1 MGKTARWF
9 RGLLGGGG
17 GGANSK
23 KDGLSSS
30 ETTKPGNKKKWGF
43 LRSFRDNKEPILDT
57 TSVNERK
64 GSSYREI
71 SSSSLSTSSYLV
83 HNRGNDEDQNKHAIA
98 VAAATAAVAEAAVAA
113 ANAAAAVV
121 KLTSSSGRNVVTT
134 TTAYVS
140 TSSSTGGNGG
150 GGLRREEFSA
160 LMIQSAFRGYL
171 ARRALRALK
180 GLVKLQALVRGHIVR
195 KKTTDTLRC
204 MQALVRVQVRARSG
218 RNHSSEFRYHHSR
231 KPSLSHQPGPG
242 TPEKYERGIR
252 SNSTRHERSSSLKR
266 NGSHSNPR
274 EIVDPERAQT
284 GWNWLDHWM
293 DENQNR
299 RVGPLDDEK
308 SDKILEIDPGK
319 PHGNSKLRYSSSAR
333 HTSNQDRASHSY
345 TTMDSPSK
353 DSTTAQLS
361 APSTSSGEVQSVS
374 RRKFP
379 REVEEAVFRTAD
391 NSPQF
396 YSASSRPGSE
406 RRGPFTPAKSDCS
419 GSFLS
424 GYSDYPNYMSNT
436 ESFKAK
442 VRSQS
447 APKQRLEFEK
457 SSSIKKYSNLGL
469 GEFRSSSTQRSSTL
483 HTNFTSKAYPGSGRL
498 DRLGMPVRSSHETV
512 VNGNI

>member
-17 GGANSK
+17 GGNSTK
-23 KDGLSSS
+23 KD
-30 ETTKPGNKKKWGF
+30 ETTKPAGNKKKWGF
-43 LRSFRDNKEPILDT
+43 LRSFRDTKEPILDT
-57 TSVNERK
+57 TSVVNERK
-64 GSSYREI
+64 GGGSSYRGEI
-71 SSSSLSTSSYLV
+71 SASSLSSSSYLV
-83 HNRGNDEDQNKHAIA
+83 ANNDRGSDHDENKHAIA

-121 KLTSSSGRNVVTT
+121 KLTCNSGRNHHQHHV
-134 TTAYVS
+134 AYVS
-140 TSSSTGGNGG
+140 TSGGNGNS
-150 GGLRREEFSA
+150 LRREEFSA

-204 MQALVRVQVRARSG
+204 MQALVRVQVRARS
-218 RNHSSEFRYHHSR
+218 RNHSSEFRYHHTH
-231 KPSLSHQPGPG
+231 KPSLSHQPGPA
-242 TPEKYERGIR
+242 TPEKYERGVR
-252 SNSTRHERSSSLKR
+252 SNSTRHDRPSSLKR
-266 NGSHSNPR
+266 NGSNTNPR
-274 EIVDPERAQT
+274 QIVDPERAQT

-293 DENQNR
+293 DENQSR
-299 RVGPLDDEK
+299 KIGPPDDEK

-333 HTSNQDRASHSY
+333 HASNQDRASYSY

-353 DSTTAQLS
+353 DSTTAQRS
-361 APSTSSGEVQSVS
+361 DPSTSSGEVQSVS

-379 REVEEAVFRTAD
+379 REVEDAVFCTAD

-419 GSFLS
+419 RSFLS

-457 SSSIKKYSNLGL
+457 SSSTKKYSNLGF
-469 GEFRSSSTQRSSTL
+469 GELRSSSTQRSSTL

-498 DRLGMPVRSSHETV
+498 DRLGMPLRGSHETV
-512 VNGNI
+512 INRNL

>member
-9 RGLLGGGG
+9 RGLLGG
-17 GGANSK
+17 NSK
-23 KDGLSSS
+23 KDEITSS
-30 ETTKPGNKKKWGF
+30 ETTKPGKKKWGF
-43 LRSFRDNKEPILDT
+43 LRSFRDNSNDNHKEPILDT
-57 TSVNERK
+57 KSVKKRK

-71 SSSSLSTSSYLV
+71 PSSSLSTSSYLV
-83 HNRGNDEDQNKHAIA
+83 NNNRGNDEDQNKHAIA

-134 TTAYVS
+134 TAYVS
-140 TSSSTGGNGG
+140 TSSSTGGN

-218 RNHSSEFRYHHSR
+218 RNHSSEFRYHHNR

-242 TPEKYERGIR
+242 TPEKYDRGVR

-274 EIVDPERAQT
+274 DIVDSEKAQT

-299 RVGPLDDEK
+299 RIGPPDDEK

-333 HTSNQDRASHSY
+333 HASNQDRASHSY

-379 REVEEAVFRTAD
+379 REVEDTVFRTAD

-457 SSSIKKYSNLGL
+457 SSSKKYSNLGF
-469 GEFRSSSTQRSSTL
+469 GELRSSSTQRSSTL

-512 VNGNI
+512 NRNI